1 MLIKNKIALFQL
13 FMVLACIFIS
23 TNLLRSN
30 NHPRLILTPEK
41 IKSLRSSLTSMQ
53 QQLWK
58 LALQNADEFSRE
70 SIPEMKD
77 AHNEFRYI
85 GDTMPVLG
93 LAYWMKDDRRYVES
107 AEKWILALL
116 AVPEWKGSQNL
127 GRSAWV
133 VGCAILY
140 DWLYD
145 VLDENVKLAIKKRL
159 LAEAPILMGTATDHR
174 ALSNHLLIETS
185 ALGMI
190 GLAMQ
195 DESEASKAFLK
206 KADQWANYII
216 GHAPLDGS
224 WGEGVQYW
232 QYGLGYFIRYLE
244 ACRTSGYKDY
254 YPHYDWL
261 KQTGFFPIYFSLPG
275 RPTEVIN
282 FSDCGSK
289 RYIPTF
295 LLYVTASHYENG
307 YAQDYG
313 IKAETGKSHKLN
325 WMDFI
330 TYNPTIKQQEIY
342 TLPTLKHFSDNDF
355 VTMRSGW
362 DEDATVIGFR
372 CGPAAGHRNQ
382 NDPSRL
388 KKRGF
393 GPGHGHPD
401 INSFNIF
408 AKGEWLAI
416 DPGYTHFKL
425 TENHNT
431 ILANG
436 FGQAGARE
444 KWLDYMAFEARK
456 PAPAILRV
464 ESNPVFDYVIGDAG
478 NIYVDEAQLNIFR
491 RHLLFLKPDIVII
504 ADDLEGKI
512 PSKLEWLLNAS
523 DSIRQLNDDIFE
535 IIKKEAQLWIHPLLP
550 ENYLAEIQERRI
562 DASDVKDESD
572 TNEGVMKTL
581 NLRVDSAVKTRYLV
595 VLCALDKSANQVPA
609 VMFKNN
615 QLYIQHENKSWTI
628 HYKAQVKKASDPIL
642 IVQQPVTTEGFY
654 HFVRE
659 K

>member
-1 MLIKNKIALFQL
+1 MLIKNKTAAFQL
-13 FMVLACIFIS
+13 LIVLGYIFIS

-41 IKSLRSSLTSMQ
+41 IRSLKTSMTAMQ
-53 QQLWK
+53 QQQWK
-58 LALQNADEFSRE
+58 LTLQSADEFDRE
-70 SIPEMKD
+70 VIPAMKD
-77 AHNEFRYI
+77 ATNEYRYI

-93 LAYWMKDDRRYVES
+93 LAYWMTDDHRYVES
-107 AEKWILALL
+107 AAKWISALL

-133 VGCAILY
+133 VGCALLY
-140 DWLYD
+140 DWLYN
-145 VLDENVKLAIKKRL
+145 VLDENIKLEIKKRL
-159 LAEAPILMGTATDHR
+159 LAETPILMNTAADHR

-190 GLAMQ
+190 GLVMQ
-195 DESEASKAFLK
+195 DESEEATGFLK
-206 KADQWANYII
+206 KADQWTNYII
-216 GHAPLDGS
+216 DHAPLDGS

-254 YPHYDWL
+254 YPQYDWL
-261 KQTGFFPIYFSLPG
+261 KRTGFFPIYFSLPG

-289 RYIPTF
+289 RYIPSF
-295 LLYVTASHYENG
+295 LLHVLALHYENG
-307 YAQDYG
+307 YYQDYG
-313 IKAETGKSHKLN
+313 IKVETDKPHKLN

-330 TYNPTIKQQEIY
+330 TYNPSIIPREIY

-362 DEDATVIGFR
+362 DKDATIIGFR
-372 CGPAAGHRNQ
+372 CGPAPGHRNQ

-388 KKRGF
+388 ENRGF

-431 ILANG
+431 IIVNG
-436 FGQAGARE
+436 MGQAGAKE
-444 KWLDYMAFEARK
+444 KWLDYMAFEARE

-478 NIYVDEAQLNIFR
+478 NIYVDEAQLKCFR

-512 PSKLEWLLNAS
+512 PSKFEWLLHAR
-523 DSIRQLNDDIFE
+523 DSIRQVDQNHFE
-535 IIKKEAQLWIHPLLP
+535 IIRNKALLWIQPLLP
-550 ENYLAEIQERRI
+550 DNYRAEIQERKI

-572 TNEGVMKTL
+572 VDEGILKTL
-581 NLRVDSAVKTRYLV
+581 NLHVESVVKTRYLV
-595 VLCALDKSANQVPA
+595 VLCALGRSANQAPV
-609 VMFKNN
+609 VRFKNN
-615 QLYIQHENKSWTI
+615 QLHIRHENKSWTI
-628 HYKAQVKKASDPIL
+628 QYQEQVEKASDPIL
-642 IVQQPVTTEGFY
+642 KVQQPVKSESLY